1 MFVSIIYAIILL
13 LLVILMKEFYNFI
26 KNHMKLEI
34 KREDFDKENEDTYYM
49 IMRYKNYLQ

>member
-1 MFVSIIYAIILL
+1 MFASIIYPIILH

-26 KNHMKLEI
+26 KNHMKREI

>member
-1 MFVSIIYAIILL
+1 MFVGIIYAIILL

>member
-1 MFVSIIYAIILL
+1 
-13 LLVILMKEFYNFI
+13 MKEFYNFI
-26 KNHMKLEI
+26 KNHMKREI